1 MNKNIFAIVLFLIT
15 ALFVSCN
22 SCCTE
27 TIKTSN
33 NGNTETNITEYKLP
47 DNIVCDSSFLDG
59 CVSYSSKNMK
69 IDLSV
74 NTNVYPFVVKDSIGS
89 KSMFVLFTTNR
100 YDKLYISQMN
110 ITDSE
115 DYAINTN
122 YVSNIKTNSKYE
134 SMLFYIDN
142 KDYDFLIRP
151 NGNIKVNVWGLF
163 GSMSVKL
170 DSIQTKSF
178 SELAEFAKN

>member
-1 MNKNIFAIVLFLIT
+1 MNKNIFVIVLVLISV
-15 ALFVSCN
+15 LFVSCN
-22 SCCTE
+22 SCCTQIDKPNN
-27 TIKTSN
+27 TNPKTS
-33 NGNTETNITEYKLP
+33 TNEYKHP

-59 CVSYSSKNMK
+59 YVSYSSKNMK

-74 NTNVYPFVVKDSIGS
+74 NTNVYPFVVKDSIGN
-89 KSMFVLFTTNR
+89 KTMFVLFTTNR
-100 YDKLYISQMN
+100 YDKLYVSQMN

-115 DYAINTN
+115 DYAINISH
-122 YVSNIKTNSKYE
+122 VSNIKTNSKYE